1 MNGLLLKEFFTLKRY
16 ILSYVTVLVMFL
28 FISIYMG
35 SISYFQSM
43 TSMSLGMLTLTGMTY
58 DKMFGWDKMVL
69 TLPYKRNKIVLS
81 KYICCVMVSALS
93 LIFST
98 VVGMTVSM
106 FVPISEETIT
116 DVILMAIILFG
127 LLVLAY
133 AIILPLVYKLGVEKA
148 RYFMILSIMVPVFVF
163 LSIYEYVPETLKIF
177 IETHFAIT
185 GIMFLGLVAIC
196 YIISYRISVAIY
208 KSKEF

>member
-58 DKMFGWDKMVL
+58 DKMYGWDKMVL

-177 IETHFAIT
+177 IETHFAIF

-196 YIISYRISVAIY
+196 CIISYRISVAIY